1 MSDLALRAPAPALT
15 ARLRRHRLILGAL
28 ALLVFLAALAG
39 LGLGQV
45 PIPAGEIIAM
55 LLGATPADPTH
66 EAVLFAIRLPRVLLG
81 LLVGA
86 GLAVAGAAF
95 QGLFRNPLAD
105 PGILGVSSG
114 GTLGAVGFIVLG
126 PVLGLDFAGIHA
138 LPLAAFAGALAAT
151 LLVSRVAVLA
161 GGSTAALLLSGV
173 AIAALASAGTGFLV
187 FLGDDQQLRALV
199 FWTMGSLSAAPM
211 DAILFALPAL
221 LVPILLLPWLARALD
236 AMLLGE
242 REARHLGLNVTILK
256 RVVVI
261 VTSIG
266 VGAAVAL
273 AGVIGFIGLM
283 APHLARLA
291 LGPGHR
297 LLLPAAGLIGAALV
311 LAADLVA
318 RLAVAPAELPVG
330 IVTGCMGGPFFLWLL
345 VRRHARRA

>member
-1 MSDLALRAPAPALT
+1 MIMDMAAGVGAPGDP
-15 ARLRRHRLILGAL
+15 RRRRGLVLGGLGLLVAL
-28 ALLVFLAALAG
+28 AAMAG

-45 PIPAGEIIAM
+45 AIPPGEILSM
-55 LLGATPADPTH
+55 LLGRAPADPAH
-66 EAVLFAIRLPRVLLG
+66 GAVLFAIRLPRVVLG

-105 PGILGVSSG
+105 PGIIGVSSG
-114 GTLGAVGFIVLG
+114 GTLGAVAFIVLG
-126 PVLGLDFAGIHA
+126 PVLGIDFAGIHA
-138 LPLAAFAGALAAT
+138 LPLAAFLGALIAT
-151 LLVSRVAVLA
+151 VLVARVAALA
-161 GGSTAALLLSGV
+161 GGSTAALLLAGV
-173 AIAALASAGTGFLV
+173 AIAAIAAAGTGFLV
-187 FLGDDQQLRALV
+187 FVGDDQQLRALV
-199 FWTMGSLSAAPM
+199 FWTMGSLSAAPL
-211 DAILFALPAL
+211 DGILYGLPAL
-221 LVPILLLPWLARALD
+221 IAPLVALPWLARALD

-242 REARHLGLNVTILK
+242 REAHHLGLDVVLLK
-256 RVVVI
+256 RIVVI

-297 LLLPAAGLIGAALV
+297 MLLPAAALIGAL
-311 LAADLVA
+311 LMLFADIIA

-330 IVTGCMGGPFFLWLL
+330 IVTGCLGGPFLLWLL

>member
-1 MSDLALRAPAPALT
+1 MGDVAVGPAPLAAAT
-15 ARLRRHRLILGAL
+15 RLRRHRLILGGL
-28 ALLVFLAALAG
+28 ALVVAVVALAG

-45 PIPAGEIIAM
+45 PIPPAEIIAM
-55 LLGATPADPTH
+55 LLGGTPADPTH
-66 EAVLFAIRLPRVLLG
+66 GAVLFAIRLPRVVLG

-126 PVLGLDFAGIHA
+126 PALGVDFAGIHA
-138 LPLAAFAGALAAT
+138 LPLAAFVGALGAT
-151 LLVSRVAVLA
+151 VLVARVAALA
-161 GGSTAALLLSGV
+161 GGSTAALLLAGV

-199 FWTMGSLSAAPM
+199 FWTMGSLSAAPLE
-211 DAILFALPAL
+211 AIAFALPAL
-221 LVPILLLPWLARALD
+221 LAPVILLPWLARALD

-242 REARHLGLNVTILK
+242 REAQHLGLNVTVLK
-256 RVVVI
+256 RIVVV
-261 VTSIG
+261 VTSVG

-283 APHLARLA
+283 APHLARMA

-311 LAADLVA
+311 LAADIFA